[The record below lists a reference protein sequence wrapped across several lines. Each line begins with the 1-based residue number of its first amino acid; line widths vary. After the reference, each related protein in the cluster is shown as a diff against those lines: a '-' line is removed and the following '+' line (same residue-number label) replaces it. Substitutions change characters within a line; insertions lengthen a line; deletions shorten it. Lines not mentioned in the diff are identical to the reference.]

1 MRTAAL
7 ILTIALL
14 STSSGKSGVEFS
26 GYFEPQYLAIYVDD
40 TLLQLNSNKLRLDLS
55 SDLSDGISFTGNVN
69 YLNYNGRTEWN
80 FLDFVPERLRVTA
93 RPNLRR
99 FSEFEYTDEVKL
111 DNAYLRMYYKA
122 LTTTIGRQQISVG
135 SGYAWN
141 PTDLFNRKDILDPT
155 YEQQGVDGLR
165 VDIGLSPDYTVSL
178 FYSSEDSWYQSGK
191 LVRFLGRISH
201 FDFALSAGRKQQE
214 ITDYNT
220 LVQTSERRDMLGF
233 DLNGE
238 ILGIG
243 CWIENARDFM
253 QESSDYWENLAGVDY
268 TFSSGWYVMA
278 EYYHNGQG
286 KKDYDRYTLNDWM
299 RYFTLETKTLARDQ
313 AYLHSFYPVTDLIN
327 AGASIVYAISDNSM
341 LLIPTAEY
349 SITNNLTCTLFGNI
363 YIGSEGK
370 MYSKLLGN
378 GGMIRLR
385 AYF

>member
-1 MRTAAL
+1 MRTRAL

-14 STSSGKSGVEFS
+14 FASSGKGEVELS
-26 GYFEPQYLAIYVDD
+26 GYFEPQYSASYLSG

-55 SDLSDGISFTGNVN
+55 SDLSEGITFTGNIN
-69 YLNYNGRTEWN
+69 YLNYNGRTVWN
-80 FLDFVPERLRVTA
+80 FLDFVPKRLRVTA
-93 RPNLRR
+93 RPSLWR
-99 FSEFEYTDEVKL
+99 FSEFGYEDQIKL

-122 LTTTIGRQQISVG
+122 LTATIGRQQISVG

-141 PTDLFNRKDILDPT
+141 PTDIFNTKDILDPT
-155 YEQQGVDGLR
+155 YEQSGVNGLR
-165 VDIGLSPDYTVSL
+165 VDIGLSTDYTASV
-178 FYSSEDSWYQSGK
+178 FYSPEDSWSQSGK

-214 ITDYNT
+214 RTDYST
-220 LVQTSERRDMLGF
+220 LIQSSERRDMVGF

-238 ILGIG
+238 TLGIG
-243 CWIENARDFM
+243 CWTENARNFM
-253 QESSDYWENLAGVDY
+253 QESSDYWENLAGGDY

-278 EYYHNGQG
+278 EYYHNGRG
-286 KKDYDRYTLNDWM
+286 KKDYDCYTIYDWM

-313 AYLHSFYPVTDLIN
+313 AYLYSIYPVTDLIN

-349 SITNNLTCTLFGNI
+349 SITNDLTLTLFGII
-363 YIGSEGK
+363 YVGSEGK
-370 MYSKLLGN
+370 MNSKLLGN